1 MARVSRISRL
11 NDSSHSNNE
20 DGSSLNG
27 DSARKQITK
36 LENTFQLQP
45 NFRIQTHI
53 KAIQDYM
60 QTTLNNCTNTDYDSN
75 SAKSMARQATASIH
89 KFIKTLKMDR
99 YRFVVQVYL
108 GEYGNYDFRNSSKC
122 LWNSKFDTFVDCE
135 VFKREKKIFAVGQV
149 FCIYLE

>member
-1 MARVSRISRL
+1 M
-11 NDSSHSNNE
+11 DSSASNNH
-20 DGSSLNG
+20 DDSNSFNG
-27 DSARKQITK
+27 DPTKKQLPK
-36 LENTFQLQP
+36 YENSYQLTP
-45 NFRIQTHI
+45 SFRIQTNI
-53 KAIQDYM
+53 KAIQDYIH
-60 QTTLNNCTNTDYDSN
+60 TTLTNCTNTDYDAN
-75 SAKSMARQATASIH
+75 TAKSMARQATASIH